1 MTRIFRL
8 YDRTVALVASRLPE
22 SLMLLFM
29 RVVLAGIFWR
39 SGQTKIAE
47 GTWFTI
53 SDSAYAL
60 FETEYSGVP
69 LPSHFAAVMA
79 TVSEHL
85 FPILLV
91 FGLLTRFAALGLLG
105 MTLVIQI
112 FVYPDAWWTE
122 HSLWIAMQLALIVRG
137 AGLFSLDALLGR
149 VCRPASGRGA
159 AA

>member
-1 MTRIFRL
+1 MTKMIAT
-8 YDRTVALVASRLPE
+8 YDRAVAVISGRIPE

-39 SGQTKIAE
+39 SGQTKLAE
-47 GTWFTI
+47 GSWFRI
-53 SDSAYAL
+53 SDSAFYL

-85 FPILLV
+85 FPVLLV
-91 FGLLTRFAALGLLG
+91 LGLFTRASALALLG
-105 MTLVIQI
+105 MTMVIQI

-122 HSLWIAMQLALIVRG
+122 HSLWVAMQLALVVCG
-137 AGLFSLDALLGR
+137 AGLISFDNLLAR
-149 VCRPASGRGA
+149 KRGA
-159 AA
+159 

>member
-1 MTRIFRL
+1 MTKMIAT
-8 YDRTVALVASRLPE
+8 YDRAVAVISGRLPE

-39 SGQTKIAE
+39 SGQTKLAE
-47 GTWFTI
+47 GSWFRI
-53 SDSAYAL
+53 SDSAFYL

-85 FPILLV
+85 FPVLLV
-91 FGLLTRFAALGLLG
+91 LGLFTRAAALALLG
-105 MTLVIQI
+105 MTMVIQI

-122 HSLWIAMQLALIVRG
+122 HSLWVAMQLALVVRG
-137 AGLFSLDALLGR
+137 AGLISFDNLLAR
-149 VCRPASGRGA
+149 KRGA
-159 AA
+159 

>member
-1 MTRIFRL
+1 MTRIFDL
-8 YDRTVALVASRLPE
+8 YHRAIAFVAGKVPE

-47 GTWFTI
+47 GTWFSI

-69 LPSHFAAVMA
+69 LPSHLATVMA

-91 FGLLTRFAALGLLG
+91 LGLFTRFGALALLG
-105 MTLVIQI
+105 MTMVIQV
-112 FVYPDAWWTE
+112 FVYPDAFWTE
-122 HSLWIAMQLALIVRG
+122 HSL
-137 AGLFSLDALLGR
+137 
-149 VCRPASGRGA
+149 
-159 AA
+159 